1 MKVATS
7 MILGVVALA
16 IGAAPAVAATKITLM
31 FTGFSGFAGAFV
43 AKDQG
48 FFDKRGLDV
57 DLVLAQ
63 NGSIMVAA
71 LVADSA
77 QIAGPTP
84 TVLLQAVESGI
95 DLVVLAATSVLPGRD
110 AAGLL
115 ARTGSDIKAAKD
127 LAGKTVGVPGLGS
140 GLDVMLRKWLMDEGV
155 DVQKV
160 RFVELSFPQMG
171 DALKA
176 KQVDAVATA
185 DPFYT
190 RIVGGDIGYLVR
202 DYTKDMPPGTLTST
216 YAALRSWV
224 AANPEALLAFRDA
237 LAEAVAFAKAN
248 PDATRE
254 SIVRYLKLPPQIV
267 ATQSPPNLSVKVAPA
282 DMKLWIDLSLA
293 QHLIKTPIEP
303 ETTVTPWP

>member
-1 MKVATS
+1 MKIVTS
-7 MILGVVALA
+7 IVLGIVALA
-16 IGAAPAVAATKITLM
+16 SAAAPSVAATKITLM

-48 FFDKRGLDV
+48 IFDKHDLDV
-57 DLVLAQ
+57 DLKLAQ

-84 TVLLQAVESGI
+84 PVLLQAIESGI
-95 DLVVLAATSVLPGRD
+95 ALLVIAATSVLPGRD

-115 ARTGSDIKAAKD
+115 ARTGSEIKAAKD
-127 LAGKTVGVPGLGS
+127 LIGKRIGVPGLGS
-140 GLDVMLRKWLMDEGV
+140 GLDVMLRKWLMDDGV
-155 DVQKV
+155 DVQKIS
-160 RFVELSFPQMG
+160 FVELSFPQMG

-176 KQVDAVATA
+176 RQVDAVATA
-185 DPFYT
+185 DPFFS

-216 YAALRSWV
+216 YAATRSWV
-224 AANPEALLAFRDA
+224 AANPTALQAFRDA
-237 LAEAVAFAKAN
+237 LAEAVAFAGAN
-248 PDATRE
+248 PDATRA
-254 SIVRYLKLPPQIV
+254 SIVGHLKLPPQVV
-267 ATQSPPNLSVKVAPA
+267 ATQAPPNLSVKVTPA

-293 QHLIKTPIEP
+293 QNLIKTPIEP